1 MPGISVPCLISA
13 VSTLA
18 PGVLA
23 LAPGELPQATTIAAN
38 TSGASA
44 AARIVAHLF
53 ILIKILLL
61 VNV

>member
-23 LAPGELPQATTIAAN
+23 LAPGELPQATMAAN

-44 AARIVAHLF
+44 AARIVANLF